1 MAIITRVSSMTLAL
15 AGILFAGCAG
25 EGNGN
30 IFTTG
35 AIGGQPEMAAGPE
48 PKVDPA
54 CVTLATRIDGLRR
67 EGIAEKI
74 EKASLKKYKMTQAD
88 LSKADQLTKANAEFQ
103 MRCSNVAPRP
113 TTAQMSSM
121 PATAAPSSSPKAVTG
136 KSPAAVGATA
146 N

>member
-1 MAIITRVSSMTLAL
+1 MAIITRVSSMTFAL
-15 AGILFAGCAG
+15 AGVLFAGCAG

-35 AIGGQPEMAAGPE
+35 AIGGQSTAAAE
-48 PKVDPA
+48 VDPM
-54 CVTLATRIDGLRR
+54 CVTLGTRIDGLRR
-67 EGIAEKI
+67 EGIADKI

-103 MRCSNVAPRP
+103 MRCSNVPPRP
-113 TTAQMSSM
+113 TTAQLSSTPSAM
-121 PATAAPSSSPKAVTG
+121 ASSSASKSPTV
-136 KSPAAVGATA
+136 KSPAAVGATT

>member
-1 MAIITRVSSMTLAL
+1 MAIITRVSSMTLAI
-15 AGILFAGCAG
+15 AGVLLTGCAG
-25 EGNGN
+25 DGN

-35 AIGGQPEMAAGPE
+35 AIGGQSQTAAAPE

-54 CVTLATRIDGLRR
+54 CVTLATRIDALRR
-67 EGIAEKI
+67 EGIADKI

-88 LSKADQLTKANAEFQ
+88 LNKADQLTKANAEFQ

-113 TTAQMSSM
+113 TTAQLSSM
-121 PATAAPSSSPKAVTG
+121 PAAPSTG
-136 KSPAAVGATA
+136 KSPAAVGAPT

>member
-1 MAIITRVSSMTLAL
+1 MAIITRVSSMTFAL
-15 AGILFAGCAG
+15 AGVLFAGCAG

-35 AIGGQPEMAAGPE
+35 AIGGQSQMAAASE
-48 PKVDPA
+48 VDPV
-54 CVTLATRIDGLRR
+54 CVTLGARIDGLRR
-67 EGIAEKI
+67 EGIADKI

-103 MRCSNVAPRP
+103 MRCSNVPPRP
-113 TTAQMSSM
+113 TTAQLSSM
-121 PATAAPSSSPKAVTG
+121 PSAMASSPAS
-136 KSPAAVGATA
+136 KSPTVKSTAAVGAST